1 LSQMS
6 LLLTLSE
13 WLGVAAIML
22 LLGSRLHPHPVKFRY
37 PRREGLISLS
47 LYGLILVIAVYMYT
61 SGGFVNLLALISPQR
76 QLYPRLVLALVC
88 LMPFAL
94 ALAARRQPLRSA
106 GWNRTGL
113 GMALRLTVALV
124 FLTIFLRGKIYA
136 LLNGITADE
145 GLTLLIWI
153 GISLAEES
161 IFRGYLQLRL
171 ADWVGP
177 RYGWILTALLYTLWQ
192 IPRLMSE
199 PSMLLLNLGLALGQG
214 LVLGWVMH
222 KSGHVLAPALYRA
235 VSEWLFLVS

>member
-1 LSQMS
+1 
-6 LLLTLSE
+6 
-13 WLGVAAIML
+13 
-22 LLGSRLHPHPVKFRY
+22 
-37 PRREGLISLS
+37 
-47 LYGLILVIAVYMYT
+47 
-61 SGGFVNLLALISPQR
+61 
-76 QLYPRLVLALVC
+76 
-88 LMPFAL
+88 MPFAL

-161 IFRGYLQLRL
+161 IFRGYLQLRQ
-171 ADWVGP
+171 ADRVGP
-177 RYGWILTALLYTLWQ
+177 PYAWILTALLYTLWQ
-192 IPRLMSE
+192 IPRLMCE
-199 PSMLLLNLGLALGQG
+199 PSMLLLYLGLALGQG